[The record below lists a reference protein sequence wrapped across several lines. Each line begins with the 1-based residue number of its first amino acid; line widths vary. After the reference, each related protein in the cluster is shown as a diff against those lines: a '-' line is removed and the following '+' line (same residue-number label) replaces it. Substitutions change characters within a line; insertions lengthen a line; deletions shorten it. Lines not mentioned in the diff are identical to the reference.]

1 MRNQEQEMDPQVALY
16 FRNEFREARAA
27 ALKDAE
33 GYQQILFV
41 LERFGAYMFEGGCC
55 EEHEHSE
62 ESKGL
67 GVYKECLIAL
77 VKKYHPLEKHRKN
90 KPKWTS
96 LYRDSHTAF
105 GSLYEMVMHGRNDAL
120 HQGAFARTLTLHLVE
135 VALFLE
141 DTLMAI
147 WSSKI
152 KDYMVRNPVCAYAW
166 QPVSFVRQMML
177 ANSFSYIPVYMEKK
191 KAPEEKAWHIIA
203 DYHITEYLRSADSD
217 GRGKLLAKSI
227 EQAIGSGEMTI
238 EEADTYHPDEIVQDV
253 LERIKGKPVLVVK
266 RNNCDEKR
274 DNCDELLGIATAFDL
289 M

>member
-41 LERFGAYMFEGGCC
+41 LERLGSYLFERGCC
-55 EEHEHSE
+55 EKHEHSE

-67 GVYKECLIAL
+67 DAYKECLIAL

-147 WSSKI
+147 TGRSI

-177 ANSFSYIPVYMEKK
+177 ANSFSYIPVYMNKK
-191 KAPEEKAWHIIA
+191 NTEEKAWHIIA
-203 DYHITEYLRSADSD
+203 DYHIAEYLQSADSD
-217 GRGKLLAKSI
+217 SRGKLLAKSI
-227 EQAIGSGEMTI
+227 EKAIGSTI
-238 EEADTYHPDEIVQDV
+238 AEASTCHPDDTVKDV
-253 LERIKGKPVLVVK
+253 LKRIKGEPILVVK
-266 RNNCDEKR
+266 S
-274 DNCDELLGIATAFDL
+274 DNCRELLGIATAFDL